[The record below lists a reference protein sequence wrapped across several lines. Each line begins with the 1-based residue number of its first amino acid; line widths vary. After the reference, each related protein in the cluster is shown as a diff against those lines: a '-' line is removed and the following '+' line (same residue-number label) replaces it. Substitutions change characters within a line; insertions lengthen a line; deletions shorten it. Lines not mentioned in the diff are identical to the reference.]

1 MENIREVGS
10 GKPPSPSPN
19 MHFRNFSERHKS
31 APLVCQCMA
40 LLEDT
45 LFGDLFN
52 LNSNVEVPKRVG
64 LGFSYPDIQ
73 VMVVMVNRASTEG
86 SRTISWLKAPFPW
99 LYNLRKPSFES
110 QVVMVGRCWMVMMM
124 VPMNSR
130 PNARRWLASLAAA
143 AWTCWASLPCL

>member
-1 MENIREVGS
+1 
-10 GKPPSPSPN
+10 
-19 MHFRNFSERHKS
+19 
-31 APLVCQCMA
+31 MA

-86 SRTISWLKAPFPW
+86 SRGFH
-99 LYNLRKPSFES
+99 NLMVES
-110 QVVMVGRCWMVMMM
+110 ARCWMMMM
-124 VPMNSR
+124 YDDELQAKCEAVAGKSGGSGVDMLGVTPMFVEVTISV
-130 PNARRWLASLAAA
+130 
-143 AWTCWASLPCL
+143 

>member
-1 MENIREVGS
+1 MGVGS
-10 GKPPSPSPN
+10 PLLFTKYAYG
-19 MHFRNFSERHKS
+19 NFSERHKS
-31 APLVCQCMA
+31 KSIRLRFLHKSALLVCQCMA

-86 SRTISWLKAPFPW
+86 SRTISWLKAPFP
-99 LYNLRKPSFES
+99 
-110 QVVMVGRCWMVMMM
+110 
-124 VPMNSR
+124 
-130 PNARRWLASLAAA
+130 
-143 AWTCWASLPCL
+143 

>member
-86 SRTISWLKAPFPW
+86 SRTISWLKARF
-99 LYNLRKPSFES
+99 S
-110 QVVMVGRCWMVMMM
+110 VVV
-124 VPMNSR
+124 
-130 PNARRWLASLAAA
+130 
-143 AWTCWASLPCL
+143 

>member
-1 MENIREVGS
+1 
-10 GKPPSPSPN
+10 
-19 MHFRNFSERHKS
+19 
-31 APLVCQCMA
+31 MA

-86 SRTISWLKAPFPW
+86 SRRFH
-99 LYNLRKPSFES
+99 NLMVES
-110 QVVMVGRCWMVMMM
+110 AFSVIV
-124 VPMNSR
+124 
-130 PNARRWLASLAAA
+130 
-143 AWTCWASLPCL
+143 